1 MQSPFFIAVDPGS
14 SGAAVVREVGGKI
27 IDVMAYHEPDD
38 VVTMLHSLKG
48 IFAVGG
54 KPSFALIERVW
65 ASPVMGVSSAFAFG
79 ENYGGW
85 VMAFKMAGIP
95 VACVT
100 PQQWQRVVAPD
111 IQDSGNDR
119 KKALKQLAVERF
131 PDLKVT
137 LAICDALLLSD
148 YVCDRF
154 KNSKPIGEPL

>member
-1 MQSPFFIAVDPGS
+1 MQSPFFVAVDPGS
-14 SGAAVVREVGGKI
+14 SGAAVIREVGGTVLDI
-27 IDVMAYHEPDD
+27 MAYSEPGD
-38 VVTMLHSLKG
+38 VVTLLHNLK
-48 IFAVGG
+48 G

-85 VMAFKMAGIP
+85 VMAFRMAGIP

-119 KKALKQLAVERF
+119 KKALKQLAVARF

-137 LAICDALLLSD
+137 LAVCDALLLSD
-148 YVCDRF
+148 YVIDRF
-154 KNSKPIGEPL
+154 RVSKVVGEPL

>member
-1 MQSPFFIAVDPGS
+1 MQSPFFVAVDPGA
-14 SGAAVVREVGGKI
+14 SGAAVVRQIDGKI
-27 IDVMAYHEPDD
+27 LDVVAYSEPGD
-38 VVTMLHSLKG
+38 VVTMLHNLK
-48 IFAVGG
+48 G

-85 VMAFKMAGIP
+85 VMAFRMAGIP

-111 IQDSGNDR
+111 IQYSGNDR

-137 LAICDALLLSD
+137 LAICDALLLSE
-148 YVCDRF
+148 YVIDRF